1 TTTTPAE
8 TTTTTEAPTTTTE
21 APTTTTEA
29 PTTTTEAPTTS
40 TSEAP
45 TTTSTSEA
53 PTTTT
58 TSGAPTT
65 TTSSG
70 APTTTTSSGAP
81 TTPAC
86 GAPGLS
92 APPTAPFSGEIDSD
106 TACTAKI
113 ADLGSS
119 CLYIGG
125 GANGA
130 VPGGPTP
137 AGASSYLDV
146 GSGNALVASNG
157 TGKLDCTK
165 GSGPASECVDA
176 GVCVGGPTPG
186 ATC

>member
-1 TTTTPAE
+1 LSGRALVHGQVISGERIALNGGVSVQCECAVTPTTTTTTPAE
-8 TTTTTEAPTTTTE
+8 TTTTTE

-58 TSGAPTT
+58 TSSTT
-65 TTSSG
+65 TTTLGPLSLKYTT
-70 APTTTTSSGAP
+70 APGTSS
-81 TTPAC
+81 C
-86 GAPGLS
+86 GGTGLS
-92 APPTAPFSGEIDSD
+92 TPPTAPFSGEIDSD
-106 TACTAKI
+106 TACTAKL

-125 GANGA
+125 GANSA

-146 GSGNALVASNG
+146 GPANTLVASMG
-157 TGKLDCTK
+157 TGKLDCT
-165 GSGPASECVDA
+165 
-176 GVCVGGPTPG
+176 
-186 ATC
+186 